1 MYIQGFTAYRTNLSY
16 EIYLEEILSLILPI
30 FKKSNI
36 LATQFSRMGIF
47 QLLFFYSI
55 N

>member
-1 MYIQGFTAYRTNLSY
+1 MYIQGFTAYRTSY
-16 EIYLEEILSLILPI
+16 EIYLEEILSLIPPI

-36 LATQFSRMGIF
+36 LATQFSRMGLF